1 MTVSSLGLPA
11 RAPARTALPELLSP
25 QPLDP
30 GTALGRL
37 FAPAPDMAAAAGLGR
52 WVAGAPER
60 LLGELAD
67 AARLLSA
74 HERERAAVLTAWVE
88 ALMATAAERDD
99 AALRL
104 ARLHRSAF
112 LVARALA
119 GEPSPSPFLRAF
131 AAEAERR
138 GFTRPALDSLL
149 ESARVALAAPRAT
162 TRGDWDRRAQGL
174 GGAFA
179 AALLGAE
186 PSAATID
193 AAAALFRLGCLRALP
208 GALAA
213 GRTLLPLA
221 DLPEP
226 LQYRS
231 REELAAAIAA
241 ECESVRPLLLRGA
254 RAVAEAPLTFVR
266 PLAFLLETG
275 LQLLSEIEVH
285 PEALLDREPRLG
297 WWRRRFAL
305 RRARRERL
313 G

>member
-1 MTVSSLGLPA
+1 VTVSSLGLPA
-11 RAPARTALPELLSP
+11 RAAARTSLPDLLSE

-30 GTALGRL
+30 VTALGRL
-37 FAPAPDMAAAAGLGR
+37 FAPAPDVAAAAALGR

-67 AARLLSA
+67 AARLLPA
-74 HERERAAVLTAWVE
+74 HERERAAILAAWAE
-88 ALMATAAERDD
+88 ALVATAGERDD
-99 AALRL
+99 AQQRL
-104 ARLHRSAF
+104 ARLHRSAY
-112 LVARALA
+112 LVARALG
-119 GEPSPSPFLRAF
+119 GEPSPSPFVRAF
-131 AAEAERR
+131 VAESQRR
-138 GFTRPALDSLL
+138 SFTRSALDALL
-149 ESARVALAAPRAT
+149 EAARAVLAEPRAA
-162 TRGDWDRRAQGL
+162 TRGDWDRRAQAL
-174 GGAFA
+174 AGAFA

-186 PSAATID
+186 PTPAALD
-193 AAAALFRLGCLRALP
+193 AAAALYRLGCLRALP

-213 GRTLLPLA
+213 GRTCLPLA

-266 PLAFLLETG
+266 PLAFLLEVG

-285 PEALLDREPRLG
+285 PQALLDRQPRLG
-297 WWRRRFAL
+297 WWRRRRATW
-305 RRARRERL
+305 RARRERL